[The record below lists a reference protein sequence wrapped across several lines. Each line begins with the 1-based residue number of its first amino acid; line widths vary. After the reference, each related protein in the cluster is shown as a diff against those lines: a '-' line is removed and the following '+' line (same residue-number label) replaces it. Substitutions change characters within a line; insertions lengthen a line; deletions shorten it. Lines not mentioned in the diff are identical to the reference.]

1 VKPPTDIPRKP
12 GVGSKTP
19 VIVTHPQQSG
29 LTLGINRGTSE
40 LDLKDRLTDA
50 DNRSCD
56 DERSI
61 DSLTSRVPGEILGMS
76 AVEIDEVVKEF
87 LVESTENLDRL
98 DKELIVLESQPD
110 SAPVLASIFRTIHT
124 IKGTCGFL
132 GFSRLEAVTHAGEN
146 LLSKLRNGEI
156 KGGREIFSALLSL
169 VDVVRHILTHIEK
182 TANEPPETHTELINT
197 LNRLAKPSGLTVPAA
212 RPAIA
217 PAAEQVAPPPA
228 PRPVAP
234 PSAPVP
240 AVTPEPPAPMK
251 AEVQTDPHPV
261 AQAPQREAPQETRG
275 GIADSSVRVD
285 VNLLD
290 RLMDLVGELVLARN
304 QTLQFAASTDDP
316 TFTATS
322 QRLNIITTELQEGIM
337 KTRMQPIDNIL
348 GKFPRIV
355 RDLSHSCG
363 KLVRLEVVGAETE
376 LDRTIIEAIKDP
388 LTHIVRNSIDHG
400 IERPEVRTAAHK
412 PAEGRILLRAFH
424 EGGQVNIEISD
435 DGAGI
440 QPERVRDRA
449 IQRGL
454 LSREEAYRLSE
465 RELINLIFLPGFSTA
480 EKVTNVSGRGVGMD
494 VVKTNIEK
502 IGGTLDVHSRVG
514 HGMMLKIKIPLTLA
528 IIPALVISSAGE
540 RYAIPQVNLLELLCL
555 DGGAADKG
563 IESVFGAKMYR
574 LRDTLLPLVELR
586 EVLADAE
593 RPAGAR
599 TEGDINIV
607 VVQADGRQFGLV
619 VDDISDTQ
627 EIVVKP
633 LGHQLKGVSIFA
645 GATILGDGQIA
656 LILDVVG
663 LAQRADLLNEERE
676 RALQERDGDM
686 SDSDE
691 PKQTLLLFSPNSEGR
706 MVIPLESVA
715 RLEEFPTAII
725 ERAGGREVVQYRGEI
740 MELLNVGELVPER
753 RSPDRAPQTGPAEAD
768 IVPVVV
774 FSCDGRSIG
783 LIVHRILDIVEE
795 AASIQ
800 RPAARRGVLGSAVIH
815 GRITEFLDVQGIV
828 RWAAGENGPKAAND
842 VREGGVA

>member
-1 VKPPTDIPRKP
+1 
-12 GVGSKTP
+12 
-19 VIVTHPQQSG
+19 
-29 LTLGINRGTSE
+29 
-40 LDLKDRLTDA
+40 
-50 DNRSCD
+50 
-56 DERSI
+56 
-61 DSLTSRVPGEILGMS
+61 MS
-76 AVEIDEVVKEF
+76 AGEIDEIVKEF
-87 LVESTENLDRL
+87 LVESTEGLDRL
-98 DKELIVLESQPD
+98 DKELIVLEDNPDSQPT
-110 SAPVLASIFRTIHT
+110 LASIFRTIHT

-132 GFSRLEAVTHAGEN
+132 GFTRLEAVTHAGEN

-156 KGGREIFSALLSL
+156 QATREIFTALLAL
-169 VDVVRHILTHIEK
+169 VDAVRHILGHIER
-182 TANEPPETHTELINT
+182 TGAEPEITHSDLIT
-197 LNRLAKPSGLTVPAA
+197 VLNRHA
-212 RPAIA
+212 RAG
-217 PAAEQVAPPPA
+217 QTTPA
-228 PRPVAP
+228 PRPAP
-234 PSAPVP
+234 ASKAAEVP
-240 AVTPEPPAPMK
+240 QNPTPKTVELPQPAPK
-251 AEVQTDPHPV
+251 ALE
-261 AQAPQREAPQETRG
+261 AAPIAPKALEAAPIAPKALEAAPIAPKAAEAPQAKPAESPEIPQPAAVREPIHEGRG
-275 GIADSSVRVD
+275 GLAESSVRVD
-285 VNLLD
+285 VNVLD

-304 QTLQFAASTDDP
+304 QTLQFAAHTDDP
-316 TFTATS
+316 AFTATS
-322 QRLNIITTELQEGIM
+322 QRLNLITTELQEGIM

-363 KLVRLEVVGAETE
+363 KQVRLEVEGAETE

-400 IERPEVRTAAHK
+400 VERPEVRVAAGK

-440 QPERVRDRA
+440 QPDRVRDRA

-454 LSREEAYRLSE
+454 LSREEAFRLSE
-465 RELINLIFLPGFSTA
+465 RELSNLIFLPGFSTA

-514 HGMMLKIKIPLTLA
+514 HGMTLKIKIPLTLA
-528 IIPALVISSAGE
+528 IIPALVISSGGE

-555 DGGAADKG
+555 DGDTADQG

-574 LRDTLLPLVELR
+574 LRDTLLPLVELG
-586 EVLADAE
+586 EVLADEESA
-593 RPAGAR
+593 RPAASG
-599 TEGDINIV
+599 GDINIV

-619 VDDISDTQ
+619 VDEISDTQ

-633 LGHQLKGVSIFA
+633 LGHQLKGVNLFA

-676 RALQERDGDM
+676 RSLQDKAEDETE
-686 SDSDE
+686 SDE
-691 PKQTLLLFSPNSEGR
+691 PRQTLLLFSPNSEGR

-715 RLEEFPTAII
+715 RLEEFPSHMV
-725 ERAGGREVVQYRGEI
+725 EHAGGREVVQYRGEI
-740 MELLNVGELVPER
+740 MELLHVSELVPER
-753 RSPDRAPQTGPAEAD
+753 RSPDRAPPAGPAEPD

-774 FSCDGRSIG
+774 FACDGRSVG
-783 LIVHRILDIVEE
+783 LIVHRIIDIVEE
-795 AASIQ
+795 SVSIQ
-800 RPAARRGVLGSAVIH
+800 RPAARRGVLGSAVIL

-828 RWAAGENGPKAAND
+828 RLAAGHSPEAANEL
-842 VREGGVA
+842 RRGGAA

>member
-1 VKPPTDIPRKP
+1 
-12 GVGSKTP
+12 
-19 VIVTHPQQSG
+19 
-29 LTLGINRGTSE
+29 
-40 LDLKDRLTDA
+40 
-50 DNRSCD
+50 
-56 DERSI
+56 
-61 DSLTSRVPGEILGMS
+61 MS

-98 DKELIVLESQPD
+98 DKELIVLESQPE

-169 VDVVRHILTHIEK
+169 VDVVRHILTHIET
-182 TANEPPETHTELINT
+182 TAHEPPETHTDLINT
-197 LNRLAKPSGLTVPAA
+197 LNRLAKPSGLTVPAT
-212 RPAIA
+212 RPAQASHVETVA
-217 PAAEQVAPPPA
+217 PAPKPAEPPPAAATQLNARVASPPQPQVAPPQPQIT
-228 PRPVAP
+228 P
-234 PSAPVP
+234 PQP
-240 AVTPEPPAPMK
+240 K
-251 AEVQTDPHPV
+251 AEVHTEPHAV
-261 AQAPQREAPQETRG
+261 HAPPQEMRG

-363 KLVRLEVVGAETE
+363 KLVRLEVEGAETE

-514 HGMMLKIKIPLTLA
+514 QGMMLKIKIPLTLA

-555 DGGAADKG
+555 DGDAADKG

-586 EVLADAE
+586 DVLADAE
-593 RPAGAR
+593 RPAEPR

-676 RALQERDGDM
+676 RALQERDGDK
-686 SDSDE
+686 DHSDE

-715 RLEEFPTAII
+715 RLEEFPTTII

-740 MELLNVGELVPER
+740 MELLHVGELVPER
-753 RSPDRAPQTGPAEAD
+753 RSPDRAPVSGPAEPD

-795 AASIQ
+795 ATSIQ
-800 RPAARRGVLGSAVIH
+800 KPAARRGVLGSAVIH

-828 RWAAGENGPKAAND
+828 RWASSEGGLKAAND
-842 VREGGVA
+842 VRQGGVA